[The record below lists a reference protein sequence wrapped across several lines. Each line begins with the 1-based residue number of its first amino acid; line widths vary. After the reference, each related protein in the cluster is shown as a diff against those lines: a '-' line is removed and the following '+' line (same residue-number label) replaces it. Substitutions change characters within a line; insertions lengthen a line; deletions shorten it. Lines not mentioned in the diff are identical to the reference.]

1 MDEHRYCSSLD
12 IMPGGS
18 SETARGLARRAA
30 LLNSA
35 FWGRGARLTVGF
47 LEGSVALQRR
57 VETIAQR
64 WPSETNADFSLEFWI
79 EPPRN
84 AAQANIRISFQP
96 DKGSWSVL
104 GKYARETAPSKATMN
119 LGWMT
124 TELDEEKA
132 DAVVLHEFGHAL
144 GLIHEH
150 LNPSQT
156 IDWNEENVRAD
167 LKRTQGWDDTTIEAN
182 MFARPKPEDV
192 FATDV
197 DALSIMMYPIP
208 PSWTN
213 NGYTTGF
220 NSRLTDTDKSLIRA
234 AYGARSPFGRTG

>member
-1 MDEHRYCSSLD
+1 MDEHYYCSSLD
-12 IMPGGS
+12 IAPDGS
-18 SETARGLARRAA
+18 SASARGIARRAA

-47 LEGSVALQRR
+47 LEGSISLQRR

-64 WPSETNADFSLEFWI
+64 WPSETNADFSFEFWI
-79 EPPRN
+79 DSPRD
-84 AAQANIRISFQP
+84 ATQANIRISFRP
-96 DKGSWSVL
+96 GKGSWSVL
-104 GKYARETAPSKATMN
+104 GNYARRTDRSKPTMN

-124 TELDEEKA
+124 TELAEEKA

-150 LNPSQT
+150 LNPVQI
-156 IDWNEENVRAD
+156 IDWNVENVRAD
-167 LKRTQGWDDTTIEAN
+167 LKKTQGWDDATIDAN
-182 MFARPKPEDV
+182 MFAHPRPEDV

-213 NGYTTGF
+213 NGFTTGF
-220 NSRLTDTDKSLIRA
+220 NSRLTDTDKALIRA
-234 AYGARSPFGRTG
+234 AYGPRSPFAAG